1 MAVVCGLVGAAS
13 VAHFVAA
20 PAATEMYA
28 PVAVRPAVTSQAAV
42 APAAS
47 LAPLSAPIAAVAEQ
61 QQAEEV
67 YEASAPAFEAQQPS
81 TPWAPLVGLLSIP
94 VGLVALAL
102 RRKAPAR
109 DADVEAGF
117 APTAAAAATLV
128 AAQPALASQEVAQVA
143 ADNRLLALG
152 GILVPAL
159 GWVAFNAAS
168 PAFRQLDEMG
178 EKAAERD
185 GKVRRGAPP
194 PQKKTRGRR

>member
-1 MAVVCGLVGAAS
+1 MSSNVFIRVGS
-13 VAHFVAA
+13 CS
-20 PAATEMYA
+20 
-28 PVAVRPAVTSQAAV
+28 PVTRHR
-42 APAAS
+42 
-47 LAPLSAPIAAVAEQ
+47 SAP
-61 QQAEEV
+61 
-67 YEASAPAFEAQQPS
+67 SSGLTAFL
-81 TPWAPLVGLLSIP
+81 PLQ
-94 VGLVALAL
+94 
-102 RRKAPAR
+102 
-109 DADVEAGF
+109 
-117 APTAAAAATLV
+117 AAAAATLV